1 MNMKIPKRKKKRMKE
16 NKKNVFKFKGEILT
30 GFRSDST
37 FNFFPQNF
45 LAKAQFQHKWVTF
58 SG

>member
-1 MNMKIPKRKKKRMKE
+1 MKIPKRRMKRMKE

-37 FNFFPQNF
+37 FNSFPQNF
-45 LAKAQFQHKWVTF
+45 LAKAQFQHKCVTF
-58 SG
+58 L